1 MSRNPITEFRTRWGD
16 RGTAAATIAARL
28 EFDRVTRRFGD
39 TDALRG
45 VSLSLEPGDVMCLLG
60 PSGCGK
66 TTLLRIA
73 AGIERPS
80 TGAVTLN
87 DVEIAGPNTFVPP
100 EKRNIGLM
108 FQDFALFPHLTLME
122 NVGFGL
128 RHLARADAAQ
138 AASAAL
144 ARVGLAHLAS
154 SYPDT
159 LSGGEQQRVALA
171 RAIAPRPAVLL
182 MDEPFSGLDV
192 KLRENMQNE
201 SLAVLRETR
210 ATSMIVTHDPE
221 EAMRMADRIAVMD
234 RGRVVQ
240 VGTADELYHH
250 PTTLFVARFFS
261 DMNELPC
268 RVVDGCLESPL
279 VVSPVAAPAACSD
292 AIMCVRERGVELLP
306 EGEGVP
312 GRIIDAS
319 FLGDSALLELAVQGV
334 DQPVMARVNQADAPA
349 IGSTIGVRVPASAVL
364 AFPA

>member
-1 MSRNPITEFRTRWGD
+1 
-16 RGTAAATIAARL
+16 
-28 EFDRVTRRFGD
+28 
-39 TDALRG
+39 
-45 VSLSLEPGDVMCLLG
+45 
-60 PSGCGK
+60 
-66 TTLLRIA
+66 
-73 AGIERPS
+73 
-80 TGAVTLN
+80 
-87 DVEIAGPNTFVPP
+87 
-100 EKRNIGLM
+100 GLM
-108 FQDFALFPHLTLME
+108 FQDFALFPHLSLME

-138 AASAAL
+138 TASAAL
-144 ARVGLAHLAS
+144 ARVGLAHLADA
-154 SYPDT
+154 YPDT

-201 SLAVLRETR
+201 TLAVLRETR

-250 PTTLFVARFFS
+250 PATLFVARFFS

-268 RVVDGCLESPL
+268 RVVDGVLENPM
-279 VVSPVAAPAACSD
+279 VATPVAAPPACAD

-334 DQPVMARVNQADAPA
+334 DQPVMARVNEADAPA

-364 AFPA
+364 TFPA